1 MTSSESFDVVI
12 AGAGA
17 SGLSLALAL
26 VRGPLRDGR
35 IAIVDKDDQDQTSRH
50 WGYWSDHPT
59 LFDSVPQ
66 RSWVQLRV
74 VDDAC
79 AHTLPLGAYR
89 YAFVRGEDL
98 YAAALAELRTH
109 PNVCVFHDVVERIED
124 SPDGAALIARGQTLR
139 GRWIFDS
146 LLNQHDVV
154 RLRAHGTPRCRV
166 LRMHFKGWDIETPRP
181 AFDPGA
187 ATLFDFR
194 TPQHGALRFFYVLP
208 MARNRALVEYT
219 VFSPAVLKQAEYEAA
234 LRAYIE
240 GVCGLRDY
248 VIHREENGA
257 VPLTDYDFPRRIGR
271 HVMSIGAK
279 AGRIKPS
286 TGYSL
291 TRVQHDALAIA
302 RSLERHGHPFDVP
315 TPSRWY
321 DWLDTLL
328 LDVLQRE
335 GGELAGIFSAMFRR
349 NSAARIFRFLDEE
362 AGLLEQLPLIMT
374 LPKGVF
380 LRAAARA
387 VFGQA

>member
-1 MTSSESFDVVI
+1 VTSGEPFDVVI

-26 VRGPLRDGR
+26 VRGPMCNSR
-35 IAIVDKDDQDQTSRH
+35 IAIIDKDDQDQTSRH

-74 VDDAC
+74 IDDTRA
-79 AHTLPLGAYR
+79 LIVPLGAYR

-109 PNVCVFHDVVERIED
+109 PNVCVVRDVVERIED
-124 SPDGAALIARGQTLR
+124 GADGATVIARKQAVQ
-139 GRWIFDS
+139 GRWVFDS
-146 LLNQHDVV
+146 LLNQHDVA
-154 RLRAHGTPRCRV
+154 RLRAHGAPRCRV
-166 LRMHFKGWDIETPRP
+166 LRMHFKGWDIETPQP

-194 TPQHGALRFFYVLP
+194 TPQNGALRFFYVLP

-219 VFSPAVLKQAEYEAA
+219 VFSPAVLKQAEYEGA

-240 GVCGLRDY
+240 GVCGLHDY
-248 VIHREENGA
+248 AIHHEENGA

-279 AGRIKPS
+279 AGRVKPS

-291 TRVQHDALAIA
+291 TRVQHDAVAIA
-302 RSLERHGHPFDVP
+302 RSFERHGHPFDVP
-315 TPSRWY
+315 LPSRWY

-335 GGELAGIFSAMFRR
+335 GGALAGVFTAMFRR
-349 NSAARIFRFLDEE
+349 NPAARIFRFLDEE
-362 AGLLEQLPLIMT
+362 AGLIEQLPLIMS
-374 LPKGVF
+374 LPKLVF
-380 LRAAARA
+380 LRAAARTLLGA
-387 VFGQA
+387 G